1 MFLKN
6 GFKKCTYEHTLFI
19 NESKGNLLIVC
30 IYVDDLV
37 FTGNSHEMIE
47 TFKNLMKVKFEMTDI
62 GLLHYFLGI
71 EVKQE
76 RNKISISQQKYAK
89 DLLKRF
95 NIIDS
100 SPKATPMEF
109 GLKLSKN
116 NSGKIIDSSPCS

>member
-1 MFLKN
+1 MKN